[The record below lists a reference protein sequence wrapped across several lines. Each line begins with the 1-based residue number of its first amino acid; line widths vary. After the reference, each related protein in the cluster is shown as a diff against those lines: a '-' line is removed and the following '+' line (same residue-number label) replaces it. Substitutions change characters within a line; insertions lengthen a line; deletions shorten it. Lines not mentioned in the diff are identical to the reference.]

1 MKIMTNE
8 QKKKVVGLL
17 SFDLTIPLVAQ
28 PVIYCRNGDA
38 DADSEAEF
46 EVVLAVVVV
55 VVCVALP
62 LSLVVPSQGG

>member
-17 SFDLTIPLVAQ
+17 SFVLTIPLVAQ

-46 EVVLAVVVV
+46 EVVSVVV

-62 LSLVVPSQGG
+62 PPPPVAPSQGG

>member
-46 EVVLAVVVV
+46 EVVSVVV

-62 LSLVVPSQGG
+62 PPPPVAPSQGG

>member
-28 PVIYCRNGDA
+28 PIIYCRNGDA

-46 EVVLAVVVV
+46 EVVSVVV

-62 LSLVVPSQGG
+62 PPPPVAPSQGG